1 VDGDHGNERH
11 VTDAESQRLIEGA
24 RTLGVTLSPDDAAK
38 LLRLLDD
45 LARWNRTHNLTAIT
59 KRDDM
64 ITRHLLDSLSVHAE
78 LLGQTVA
85 DVGTGGGF
93 PGLPLA
99 VANPERRFT
108 LIDSNHKK
116 IRFVAHA
123 VRELGL
129 TNVEA
134 MHVRVEALQPEVPFD
149 TVIARAFAPLPEML
163 EKIAPVCG
171 PRTRVLAMKGKRP
184 EEEIANMPEGWRLS
198 RTAALEVPGLPEA
211 RCLLVLERK
220 RATGLH

>member
-1 VDGDHGNERH
+1 
-11 VTDAESQRLIEGA
+11 VTDAESNRLIAGA
-24 RTLGVTLSPDDAAK
+24 QALGVSLSPEQAAK

-45 LARWNRTHNLTAIT
+45 LAHWNRTHNLTAIT
-59 KRDDM
+59 RREDM
-64 ITRHLLDSLSVHAE
+64 ITRHLLDSLSVQAE
-78 LLGQTVA
+78 LSGETVA

-99 VANPERRFT
+99 VANPQRRFT

-116 IRFVAHA
+116 IRFVSHA
-123 VRELGL
+123 VRELAL
-129 TNVEA
+129 TNVEP

-163 EKIAPVCG
+163 EKIAPLCNR
-171 PRTRVLAMKGKRP
+171 RTRVLAMKGKP
-184 EEEIANMPEGWRLS
+184 PVEELANLPQGWKLM

-211 RCLLVLERK
+211 RCLLVLER
-220 RATGLH
+220 TGASSLH

>member
-1 VDGDHGNERH
+1 M
-11 VTDAESQRLIEGA
+11 TDAESQRLIEGA

-78 LLGQTVA
+78 LAGQTVA
-85 DVGTGGGF
+85 DVGTGAGF

-99 VANPERRFT
+99 VVNPQRQFT
-108 LIDSNHKK
+108 LIDSNNKK
-116 IRFVAHA
+116 VRFVAHA

-129 TNVEA
+129 ANVATVHARVEA
-134 MHVRVEALQPEVPFD
+134 MEPTAPFD
-149 TVIARAFAPLPEML
+149 TIIARAFAPLPEML
-163 EKIAPVCG
+163 EKIAPLAG
-171 PRTRVLAMKGKRP
+171 SRTRVLAMKGRP
-184 EEEIANMPEGWRLS
+184 SEEEIAEIPTNWRLA
-198 RTAALEVPGLPEA
+198 RTQSLQVPGLAEA

-220 RATGLH
+220 PLH

>member
-1 VDGDHGNERH
+1 MTEP
-11 VTDAESQRLIEGA
+11 ESARLIAGA
-24 RTLGVTLSPDDAAK
+24 RQLGSTLSPENAAK

-45 LARWNRTHNLTAIT
+45 LAHWNRTHNLTAIT
-59 KRDDM
+59 RREDM

-78 LLGQTVA
+78 LFGQTVA

-99 VANPERRFT
+99 VVNPERQFT

-116 IRFVAHA
+116 VRFVAHA

-129 TNVEA
+129 TNVTT

-163 EKIAPVCG
+163 EKIDLLCG

-184 EEEIANMPEGWRLS
+184 DDEISHLPEGWRLA
-198 RTAALEVPGLPEA
+198 RTSALEVPGLPEA

-220 RATGLH
+220 RAAGLH